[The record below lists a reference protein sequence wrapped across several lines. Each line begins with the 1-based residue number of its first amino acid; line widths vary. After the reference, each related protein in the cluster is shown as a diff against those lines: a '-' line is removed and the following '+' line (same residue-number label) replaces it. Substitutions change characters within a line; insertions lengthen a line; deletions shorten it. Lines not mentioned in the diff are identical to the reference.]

1 MEELDEPMLSDVSIL
16 RKVFCEQ
23 QSFLFYLGK
32 PSVSQA
38 RVGWQNQSFA
48 SQKEIRFLGANCFLI
63 GVLCSLLLGPSV
75 RAGTCLSPHRSVGA
89 DGEVAGVNVE

>member
-16 RKVFCEQ
+16 RKVFCEK

-38 RVGWQNQSFA
+38 RVGWQSQSFA
-48 SQKEIRFLGANCFLI
+48 SQKEISFLGASFFLI
-63 GVLCSLLLGPSV
+63 GILCSVLLAPRV
-75 RAGTCLSPHRSVGA
+75 RAGTGLAPHRSVGA
-89 DGEVAGVNVE
+89 GGEVAGY

>member
-16 RKVFCEQ
+16 RKVFCEK

-38 RVGWQNQSFA
+38 RVGWQSESFA
-48 SQKEIRFLGANCFLI
+48 SQKEISFLGASFFLI
-63 GVLCSLLLGPSV
+63 GVLCRVLLAPSV
-75 RAGTCLSPHRSVGA
+75 GTG
-89 DGEVAGVNVE
+89 GEVAGY